1 MQNDANV
8 VHLTRVASEPSPNAG
23 AGRLPVILVQVRDK
37 AALQLKQAL
46 QALFDNADDT
56 LFEMADRATSNLEQ
70 NAFFEAM
77 RDLRLKRKSIE
88 RVYLQKVFE
97 EFSALNQVQSGKS
110 VPTLDT
116 VSFDSLS
123 LVQNEELEESVA
135 VDAMV
140 ARVMSRDATALA
152 HLSTRLNTLVGRK
165 VDEKS
170 NPLAP
175 RPLTAAFLDACQGL
189 GVEIKVK
196 LIILKLFEKYV
207 LAHCDQL
214 YAEANQILVAAGVLP
229 ELKSALPRRQPAV
242 RPEAVRDA
250 GTLQAQAALLDGGQQ
265 EVFGALQELL
275 AQVRDNPSFYR
286 RETPEN
292 AAPISSNDLMRL
304 LSHLQQHLPGPG
316 AAEFDVRD
324 GVDQLL
330 QRVSHK
336 SGRSR
341 VVGQVDD
348 DVINLVSMLFEFILD
363 DRTLPDSLKAL
374 IGRMQIPMLKVAL
387 LDKTFFSR
395 GSHPARRLLNEIAS
409 ASLGWAEHNDAR
421 RDSLYQKIEQVVMR
435 LLNDF
440 VDDPAIFAELLED
453 FIAFTGDERRRSE
466 LLEQRTRDA
475 EEGRAKAELARQ
487 DVEQVLNQR
496 LFLPL
501 LITSFYLVRDA
512 YRQFSDTRIELQ
524 SLTLLGSGLQI
535 RRSLESLNDLLQIN
549 AVIGQSGK
557 AGDLEARIADVQ
569 KGLRGRLEALAPL
582 SEDGAAVAEFE
593 AQRDRLLNGL
603 QAVEAEGS
611 LQGKGA
617 RAEKLLGSA
626 QVFIKL
632 LIAQAGLSQDS
643 QRQVRQ
649 LSELVGSITPEVTA
663 AISKGRAIGAYSLGQ
678 GFLNSSSSARLDEL
692 LLEFEKLHGEYGLKL
707 QESLAGSPQL
717 LEEAAQASRE
727 TLKSLGQL
735 FEDRV
740 IVAETLDTP
749 WTQFYDQV
757 SAAMDKT
764 YQLDD
769 AVLGYLD
776 TQLQKRLQQVRTQ
789 MLLLVA
795 ALAVVFAAIL
805 YLYGGFYVSTRATL
819 KDLGR
824 MMERVAGG
832 DMTVSFQAR
841 SRDELGELGQSFN
854 ESVAKIHDLI
864 ERVSQTVGE
873 VERQTL
879 RVESV
884 SAESNQAVA
893 GQRSQI
899 EQVATAMN
907 QMAATAQEV
916 ARSAAMAVSSANSV
930 NQETLS
936 GRSLVESQVGSI
948 QRLAGEIDQ
957 SVAAINRLASDS
969 ASISQVLDVIKGI
982 AEQTNLLALN
992 AAIEAARAGE
1002 QGRGFAVVADEV
1014 RTLAKRTQQST
1025 AEIEQMILRLQG
1037 GVDAAVKAMG
1047 SSHHTAD
1054 GTVNESAQVQQALE
1068 NILGAVG
1075 MIVDQNQQIAAAAE
1089 QQTAVAHDIDQ
1100 NIVEINQAGER
1111 TAEGASQ
1118 TERAS
1123 RELGAQVTQLKRL
1136 IGAFRV

>member
-1 MQNDANV
+1 
-8 VHLTRVASEPSPNAG
+8 
-23 AGRLPVILVQVRDK
+23 
-37 AALQLKQAL
+37 
-46 QALFDNADDT
+46 
-56 LFEMADRATSNLEQ
+56 
-70 NAFFEAM
+70 
-77 RDLRLKRKSIE
+77 
-88 RVYLQKVFE
+88 
-97 EFSALNQVQSGKS
+97 
-110 VPTLDT
+110 
-116 VSFDSLS
+116 
-123 LVQNEELEESVA
+123 
-135 VDAMV
+135 
-140 ARVMSRDATALA
+140 
-152 HLSTRLNTLVGRK
+152 
-165 VDEKS
+165 
-170 NPLAP
+170 
-175 RPLTAAFLDACQGL
+175 
-189 GVEIKVK
+189 
-196 LIILKLFEKYV
+196 
-207 LAHCDQL
+207 
-214 YAEANQILVAAGVLP
+214 
-229 ELKSALPRRQPAV
+229 
-242 RPEAVRDA
+242 
-250 GTLQAQAALLDGGQQ
+250 
-265 EVFGALQELL
+265 
-275 AQVRDNPSFYR
+275 
-286 RETPEN
+286 
-292 AAPISSNDLMRL
+292 
-304 LSHLQQHLPGPG
+304 
-316 AAEFDVRD
+316 
-324 GVDQLL
+324 
-330 QRVSHK
+330 
-336 SGRSR
+336 
-341 VVGQVDD
+341 
-348 DVINLVSMLFEFILD
+348 
-363 DRTLPDSLKAL
+363 
-374 IGRMQIPMLKVAL
+374 
-387 LDKTFFSR
+387 
-395 GSHPARRLLNEIAS
+395 
-409 ASLGWAEHNDAR
+409 
-421 RDSLYQKIEQVVMR
+421 
-435 LLNDF
+435 
-440 VDDPAIFAELLED
+440 
-453 FIAFTGDERRRSE
+453 
-466 LLEQRTRDA
+466 
-475 EEGRAKAELARQ
+475 
-487 DVEQVLNQR
+487 
-496 LFLPL
+496 
-501 LITSFYLVRDA
+501 
-512 YRQFSDTRIELQ
+512 
-524 SLTLLGSGLQI
+524 
-535 RRSLESLNDLLQIN
+535 
-549 AVIGQSGK
+549 
-557 AGDLEARIADVQ
+557 
-569 KGLRGRLEALAPL
+569 
-582 SEDGAAVAEFE
+582 
-593 AQRDRLLNGL
+593 
-603 QAVEAEGS
+603 
-611 LQGKGA
+611 
-617 RAEKLLGSA
+617 
-626 QVFIKL
+626 
-632 LIAQAGLSQDS
+632 
-643 QRQVRQ
+643 
-649 LSELVGSITPEVTA
+649 
-663 AISKGRAIGAYSLGQ
+663 
-678 GFLNSSSSARLDEL
+678 
-692 LLEFEKLHGEYGLKL
+692 
-707 QESLAGSPQL
+707 
-717 LEEAAQASRE
+717 
-727 TLKSLGQL
+727 
-735 FEDRV
+735 
-740 IVAETLDTP
+740 DTP

-1037 GVDAAVKAMG
+1037 GVDAAVKAMA